1 MPSRQGG
8 GGNGDPAK
16 RRPAAASTDVR
27 PCHWEPRVG
36 SCSGAVGE
44 GRQHL
49 PVFYQSRGMVGPGSA
64 AVDHERTDRGRE
76 RGGAH
81 EGCCS
86 AARTYPIDSIGC
98 WAPLRL
104 ARPAGSPPARGGFGT
119 PPRGRPRANTILQ
132 RKSSDAPVMAEQPVQ
147 FSLRRLST
155 TRPLSGRDAAR
166 YREREAHGHAEET
179 VGKHV
184 VLFLLNFCLACV
196 HGRRAIGTQ
205 GSKVKGPV
213 SVAACRWTTVRPS
226 PQPTPTVFR

>member
-16 RRPAAASTDVR
+16 RRPAAASTDVW

-104 ARPAGSPPARGGFGT
+104 VARR
-119 PPRGRPRANTILQ
+119 RAAAL
-132 RKSSDAPVMAEQPVQ
+132 AH
-147 FSLRRLST
+147 
-155 TRPLSGRDAAR
+155 PLEVGQEPIRF
-166 YREREAHGHAEET
+166 YRERAPTRLSWPSSQFSSVCADCRPLEP
-179 VGKHV
+179 
-184 VLFLLNFCLACV
+184 CLGAM
-196 HGRRAIGTQ
+196 RRATE
-205 GSKVKGPV
+205 KERHTAMPRR
-213 SVAACRWTTVRPS
+213 RWASTWYS
-226 PQPTPTVFR
+226 SF